1 MKKVHRYH
9 WQDKQIRKHSMMYWD
24 LGKVFSYGEKAL
36 GKTGKPGAGKK
47 YDCSERQNR

>member
-1 MKKVHRYH
+1 
-9 WQDKQIRKHSMMYWD
+9 MMYWD

-47 YDCSERQNR
+47 YDCSERQNRQRQNLNLAERVKTTEKQ